1 MKERPTSLGLRA
13 MKEKNRGIFLHL
25 PGPIPTPHPWS
36 GILLHS
42 DNFLSYFLHSDPDP
56 VEFDE
61 TNTHSFVTDPFR
73 SVNLETAKA
82 IADGLQLLSAVY
94 FFLAFSLSP
103 SFSLSSVK
111 PLCWIFFFFSFFPL
125 CFVCIL
131 YEDLQ
136 TGNLNE

>member
-1 MKERPTSLGLRA
+1 M
-13 MKEKNRGIFLHL
+13 
-25 PGPIPTPHPWS
+25 
-36 GILLHS
+36 
-42 DNFLSYFLHSDPDP
+42 
-56 VEFDE
+56 EFVE
-61 TNTHSFVTDPFR
+61 TNTHGFVTDRFH
-73 SVNLETAKA
+73 SINLETAKET

-125 CFVCIL
+125 CLVYIL